1 MTNKDK
7 KEIENIEEKISENIE
22 VNSEENSKVVEDI
35 ETNSDENIN
44 DVEVISDIDIE
55 DNTVDVEENI
65 QVNYLDAKVLEETS
79 LLSTPPKVTSAFE
92 NPSLPFGIIS
102 QQLIFSAIILNFLLL
117 KSASQPLILF
127 LPRI

>member
-22 VNSEENSKVVEDI
+22 VDSEENSKVVEDI

-55 DNTVDVEENI
+55 DNTVEVEENI
-65 QVNYLDAKVLEETS
+65 EVNYLDTKVLELKTYNLSEINEIDKEINTIS
-79 LLSTPPKVTSAFE
+79 LVDSEDIYDSRISELNEKQLVT
-92 NPSLPFGIIS
+92 G
-102 QQLIFSAIILNFLLL
+102 
-117 KSASQPLILF
+117 
-127 LPRI
+127 